1 MKLIEAIDAFP
12 TLRGMRVGVDSDT
25 VRSWFFD
32 DVAFIQAAATHGSGA
47 HLCALFIV
55 SCAGFF
61 PKGFALSNLFE
72 RIDTQHQSA
81 ALAVFAEC
89 LAKGGLQ

>member
-1 MKLIEAIDAFP
+1 MKLIEAIEAFP
-12 TLRGMRVGVDSDT
+12 TLREIRVGVDSDS

-32 DVAFIQAAATHGSGA
+32 DKAFIEAAATHGSGA
-47 HLCALFIV
+47 HLCACFIV
-55 SCAGFF
+55 SCAGFSV
-61 PKGFALSNLFE
+61 KGFALSNLFE

-89 LAKGGLQ
+89 LSKGGLQ